1 MSSYGERRVSK
12 GAIQGVVVY
21 TNETALVTSIS
32 ETLLNHNKKA
42 SQSDYVV
49 IHQTSISD
57 LGEMATASVLD
68 IDMVGASINSVRL
81 SVRKIKDTQSD
92 YPLFLVGKKDDLREI
107 MQDSFVQ
114 GNVARTFSK
123 PVLGPQIVTALD
135 LARKQAMPAKEL
147 HQSSG
152 NRYGGIIAAAVGL
165 MMVGS
170 VAAWTWNLNGGNQ
183 PAAVSGANDQ
193 GGFTSVVTAIE
204 HQTAEPA
211 SDKAELFGN
220 DALRLLTQARDAL
233 KQGYIV
239 GPEEA
244 SALFYYRQALGI
256 DPLGDLAMKRRQT
269 VFSELKS
276 EFSSAIQQGKYGRS
290 NSILKVVAELDPFNQ
305 ELVSMQ
311 TRFNSRFSQLN

>member
-49 IHQTSISD
+49 IHQTSVSD

-92 YPLFLVGKKDDLREI
+92 YPLFLVGKKDGLREI

-152 NRYGGIIAAAVGL
+152 NRYGGIIAAAV
-165 MMVGS
+165 S
-170 VAAWTWNLNGGNQ
+170 D
-183 PAAVSGANDQ
+183 ANDQ

-204 HQTAEPA
+204 HQIAEPA